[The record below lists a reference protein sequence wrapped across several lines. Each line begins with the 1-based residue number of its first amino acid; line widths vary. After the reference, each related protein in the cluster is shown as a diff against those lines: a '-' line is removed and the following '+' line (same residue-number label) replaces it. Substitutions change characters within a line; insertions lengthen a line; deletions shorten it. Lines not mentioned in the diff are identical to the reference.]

1 LSGSEAH
8 VIANNNASNY
18 GIVNALDL
26 QALLGMPV
34 GQGQPL
40 PEGPLRTIR
49 ERDGGASGDGDGG
62 GSARASGPPTLW
74 GPEE

>member
-1 LSGSEAH
+1 
-8 VIANNNASNY
+8 
-18 GIVNALDL
+18 
-26 QALLGMPV
+26 MPV

-49 ERDGGASGDGDGG
+49 ERDGGASDV
-62 GSARASGPPTLW
+62 GSGPEPASGPPTLW